1 MPRHQTAIVAGL
13 VLVLL
18 GFGNW
23 VTGHAKVVEHEQ
35 LLASIS
41 TPVRVQEYEEFNQLT
56 ARTNARLLRP
66 LQAKNDVRT
75 ATVQKLDF
83 YRVVESGGRLVMLFG
98 LFTVVVA
105 LIVRWYQRKVDT
117 RLPAVFSS

>member
-1 MPRHQTAIVAGL
+1 
-13 VLVLL
+13 
-18 GFGNW
+18 
-23 VTGHAKVVEHEQ
+23 
-35 LLASIS
+35 LLANGSL
-41 TPVRVQEYEEFNQLT
+41 PARVQEYEEFNQLT

-75 ATVQKLDF
+75 AITQKLDF

-105 LIVRWYQRKVDT
+105 LIVGWYQRKVEP